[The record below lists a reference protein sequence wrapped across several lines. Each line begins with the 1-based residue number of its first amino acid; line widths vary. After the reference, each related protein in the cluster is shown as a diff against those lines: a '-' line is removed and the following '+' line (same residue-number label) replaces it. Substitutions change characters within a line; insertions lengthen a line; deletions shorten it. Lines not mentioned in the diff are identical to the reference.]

1 MIPLSNE
8 ENESYLKQEVCH
20 IYKKKFIFDIENSS
34 ETMLIKYRIVTDHCY
49 YTGKYR
55 GAAQNI

>member
-20 IYKKKFIFDIENSS
+20 IYKRNLF
-34 ETMLIKYRIVTDHCY
+34 LILRIAVKVC
-49 YTGKYR
+49 R
-55 GAAQNI
+55 